1 MPKLILNDKCK
12 HSILT
17 IFTVIKV
24 SINNKVYLIPN
35 KGQKIV
41 EISKGEHSMRIYKN
55 KLSREPEKKI
65 NISEEVTE
73 IDIKE
78 NKELLLLLAIMMLAV
93 WMIMSISVLIPFLI
107 FPTVIIGPIITYI
120 VFNKR
125 GTYVFEIKKSIEN
138 VDKNNV
144 I

>member
-1 MPKLILNDKCK
+1 
-12 HSILT
+12 
-17 IFTVIKV
+17 
-24 SINNKVYLIPN
+24 
-35 KGQKIV
+35 
-41 EISKGEHSMRIYKN
+41 
-55 KLSREPEKKI
+55 
-65 NISEEVTE
+65 
-73 IDIKE
+73 
-78 NKELLLLLAIMMLAV
+78 
-93 WMIMSISVLIPFLI
+93 MSISVLIPFLI